1 MADRSDPVRVSPS
14 SARMRSVRH
23 FSSWREAEVSAAAG
37 DGSGTVPGEA
47 LLAPFA
53 VSLDVRSL
61 AAAGARSRGGRG
73 SVASRER
80 AGGAA
85 RVLGASRG
93 AVAGVD
99 ADAGS
104 LPAADGVVVAAGG
117 EGSDGAT
124 GAAVT
129 DEGAAG
135 EVVIGD
141 PGNVAAG
148 DVVDGDVVAGAAVAV
163 AGPAVTGAVVSGVGA
178 TTAGVTGVM
187 AAGDS
192 GDALVAASSTLV
204 VRQPAYASA
213 IATTSAETIAIGTRE
228 RPRSGAPGD
237 GTRNGATVGSPAGPS
252 GAPIAS

>member
-104 LPAADGVVVAAGG
+104 LPAADDGAAGG

-135 EVVIGD
+135 DVAIGD

-148 DVVDGDVVAGAAVAV
+148 NVVAGDVAAGAAVAV

-252 GAPIAS
+252 GAAIGS